1 MPPKIGRILA
11 ELGVWEKIAAER
23 VSFDFHSIREGSSG
37 KALGVMDCRNI
48 EGEYGY
54 YQTGG
59 HRATLINTLYHA
71 FTAPHE
77 FHDKP
82 TFWVTPRDN
91 TSYQI
96 REKHH
101 VVAYPISGR
110 SIYNISTT
118 QPDVN
123 FAPTLSATY
132 TSQGS
137 ESTMLSVYGN
147 FYPLVLRMLD
157 LAPDEE
163 VWSFALLRD
172 ACHPTLPYLGQ
183 GAAQG
188 IKNSAILSIFLSTL
202 PDAFLIT
209 INKTLPAF
217 EKARKGRAEHL
228 VHLATSQHAH
238 STWERRRHAKNKTR
252 KVPNK
257 VIDGDAHKMA
267 YGFDCMENA
276 REKIPDVFERGAI

>member
-1 MPPKIGRILA
+1 M
-11 ELGVWEKIAAER
+11 
-23 VSFDFHSIREGSSG
+23 
-37 KALGVMDCRNI
+37 
-48 EGEYGY
+48 
-54 YQTGG
+54 
-59 HRATLINTLYHA
+59 
-71 FTAPHE
+71 
-77 FHDKP
+77 
-82 TFWVTPRDN
+82 
-91 TSYQI
+91 
-96 REKHH
+96 
-101 VVAYPISGR
+101 VAYPISGR

-163 VWSFALLRD
+163 VCEWKLHVHDPLPTWVQGSFALLRD

-252 KVPNK
+252 CLQQLRP
-257 VIDGDAHKMA
+257 GS
-267 YGFDCMENA
+267 
-276 REKIPDVFERGAI
+276 